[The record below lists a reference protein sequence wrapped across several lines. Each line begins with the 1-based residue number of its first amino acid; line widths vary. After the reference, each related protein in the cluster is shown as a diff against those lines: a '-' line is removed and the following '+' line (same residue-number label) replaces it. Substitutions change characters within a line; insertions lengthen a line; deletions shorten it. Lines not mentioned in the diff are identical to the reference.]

1 MKQSLHLLILATFFA
16 FTACNSEENRKQ
28 PTGDTVTITHALDTV
43 QVPVNP
49 QRVVVL
55 DFGALE
61 NVELVDANVVGIP
74 KTGLPNYLSKYENDT
89 SVVDLGN
96 LVEVSMEKINELQP
110 DLIII
115 GGRLSDTYEDMSQI
129 APTIMPSSIV
139 NGQIKALEK
148 NLNDLGK
155 IFDHQA
161 VFDSALTDIKEKAKK
176 IRTKAKQS
184 EAEALVVLHN
194 RGRFSAYGSGSRF
207 GLVHDALGI
216 EEAKKGLETDIHGA
230 RVSNEFIQQTN
241 PDILYIVDRSAAI
254 GDQPLNKEEIENQL
268 IQQTNAYKNDKI
280 IYLDPAAWYL
290 SGGAGVESL
299 NIMLNEVAQTFK
311 TGDK

>member
-1 MKQSLHLLILATFFA
+1 MKQSLSLVVMAILFA
-16 FTACNSEENRKQ
+16 FAACSSNENQ
-28 PTGDTVTITHALDTV
+28 NQANPSGETVTITHALDTV
-43 QVPVNP
+43 QVPLKP
-49 QRVVVL
+49 QRVVAL

-61 NVELVDANVVGIP
+61 NLDLVDANVVGIP
-74 KTGLPNYLSKYENDT
+74 KTGLPDYLSEYQNDT

-96 LVEVSMEKINELQP
+96 LVEVSMEKINDLQP

-115 GGRLSDTYEDMSQI
+115 GGRLSDTYDDMSEI

-148 NLNDLGK
+148 NTSDLAK
-155 IFDHQA
+155 IFDEQA
-161 VFDSALTDIKEKAKK
+161 AYDSALADIKEKAANV
-176 IRTKAKQS
+176 REEVEQS
-184 EAEALVVLHN
+184 DDKALVVLHN

-254 GDQPLNKEEIENQL
+254 GDQPLNKSEVENEL

-280 IYLDPAAWYL
+280 IYLNPQAWYL
-290 SGGAGVESL
+290 SGGGGVNSL
-299 NIMLNEVAQTFK
+299 NIMIDEVAKAFK
-311 TGDK
+311 